1 MYTSLLLQIVVLF
14 GLLGTVA
21 AQPVV
26 FINARIHPASGPVIP
41 NGILVMDKG
50 RIVAV
55 GDSVQQPES
64 ALVIDCQGKHLY
76 PGFIAP
82 ATTLGL
88 TEIDAV
94 RSTNDVSEIG
104 SVNPNARAEA
114 AYNPDSEIIPTIRSN
129 GVLLANVTPTG
140 GLISGMSSI
149 MRLDG
154 WTREDIAVT
163 PRSALIVNWPSMRV
177 VKAWW
182 MTKSSEEQKKEINES
197 LETINTVFREARAY
211 WLAAKNNVDTTKRDI
226 RYEAMR
232 RVFDGTMPVIINAG
246 SQRQIEAALDFAT
259 EFSIKVIIA
268 GGYDAPLVA
277 DRLVKMHVPVIVQ
290 RVHSLPQRDDSGYDE
305 AFTIAAR
312 LHAAG
317 VKFCLSDGG
326 SWQQR
331 NLPFQAGTAIAY
343 GLEPDAALA
352 SITLA
357 PAQIFG
363 IDADYGSLEAG
374 KSATLFLSS
383 GDALDGVS
391 IGVERAWID
400 GREIDLSN
408 RHKRLSTKYRG
419 RYSR

>member
-1 MYTSLLLQIVVLF
+1 
-14 GLLGTVA
+14 
-21 AQPVV
+21 
-26 FINARIHPASGPVIP
+26 
-41 NGILVMDKG
+41 
-50 RIVAV
+50 
-55 GDSVQQPES
+55 
-64 ALVIDCQGKHLY
+64 
-76 PGFIAP
+76 
-82 ATTLGL
+82 
-88 TEIDAV
+88 
-94 RSTNDVSEIG
+94 
-104 SVNPNARAEA
+104 
-114 AYNPDSEIIPTIRSN
+114 
-129 GVLLANVTPTG
+129 
-140 GLISGMSSI
+140 
-149 MRLDG
+149 
-154 WTREDIAVT
+154 
-163 PRSALIVNWPSMRV
+163 
-177 VKAWW
+177 
-182 MTKSSEEQKKEINES
+182 KSSDEQKKAINES
-197 LETINTVFREARAY
+197 LDAITSVFREARAY
-211 WLAAKNNVDTTKRDI
+211 WLAAKNNIDTTKRDI

-246 SQRQIEAALDFAT
+246 SQREIEAALDFAT

-343 GLEPDAALA
+343 GLSPDAALA